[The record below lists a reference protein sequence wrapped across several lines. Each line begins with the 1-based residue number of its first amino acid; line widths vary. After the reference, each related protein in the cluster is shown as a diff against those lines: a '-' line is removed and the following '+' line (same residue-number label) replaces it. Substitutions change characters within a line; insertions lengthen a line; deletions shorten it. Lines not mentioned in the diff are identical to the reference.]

1 MTRLLLIGLLTV
13 LSFSSFATSPIDEQP
28 IKPWVEPK
36 VQNSSKFKCTTNS
49 GGSNPFFVKQAKECI
64 DKTYALHAPG
74 TTIVSCALGTFQYDY
89 NYISCRQEVV
99 SWDGSTIVSYFNQGR
114 FYPAPLDD
122 GTSKICPPD
131 DFPEYV
137 IGPKP
142 ESLENPTHEVCFTKF
157 KPCPLGFF
165 KNEVTLSSGESKC
178 VPISCPDKGTRVN
191 NVFNK
196 NGAIGVGSAGTYC
209 DGKCSY
215 TIQPTD
221 APYNGSS
228 FVFGTS
234 NGAVCGQG
242 QDKDIKFTPTDKEGT
257 CTTSQLSTGA
267 NFQTCTEGDGTAPEE
282 DNAEGE
288 LDDKAQDA
296 SVDPL
301 TKPSKYQGA
310 DCSITADQLY
320 CIGTEIIEA
329 LDHQTAETKK
339 QQDEKHNKLVELQ
352 KDISEYVENQQ
363 RDRATKQSSQSQTET
378 SLILGGLSEIT
389 TAVKASS
396 GNGGGTGGDSDSYI
410 EQFDGDSI
418 LAKFSSDLDGMSQRI
433 KDAND
438 GLDSKLDEGNS
449 KFGESD
455 PLWNPFKD
463 IPTYLPAEYVCQPF
477 TLGTDEHPMILDL
490 CEYEELIKAVI
501 GFVFIMLTAL
511 RLFYQAQIIVRNS
524 AIGSA

>member
-13 LSFSSFATSPIDEQP
+13 LSFSVFADFNENPLPPYVPPESKPV
-28 IKPWVEPK
+28 IKYD
-36 VQNSSKFKCTTNS
+36 
-49 GGSNPFFVKQAKECI
+49 FFVSKYSLGGLFVDIQTGLDFVKSNYSRGAGYTLESCEIAFDTRVKCSYKFCNVQGGCTSGSDLI
-64 DKTYALHAPG
+64 G
-74 TTIVSCALGTFQYDY
+74 TITQRSINSET
-89 NYISCRQEVV
+89 
-99 SWDGSTIVSYFNQGR
+99 
-114 FYPAPLDD
+114 
-122 GTSKICPPD
+122 CPPD
-131 DFPEYV
+131 SYPDYILGPNP
-137 IGPKP
+137 IDPLNPSGPKA
-142 ESLENPTHEVCFTKF
+142 CFPKF

-378 SLILGGLSEIT
+378 NLILGGLSEIT

-438 GLDSKLDEGNS
+438 GLDNKLEEGNS

-455 PLWNPFKD
+455 HLWNPFKD

>member
-13 LSFSSFATSPIDEQP
+13 LSFSSFATSPIDEITAP
-28 IKPWVEPK
+28 DHVPPK
-36 VQNSSKFKCTTNS
+36 VTGTPLFSCNFKRAPFWSDFSQCKKLNEDKIRGLSPSVHFDSVNCTLS
-49 GGSNPFFVKQAKECI
+49 GEIVNCFSV
-64 DKTYALHAPG
+64 YSG
-74 TTIVSCALGTFQYDY
+74 TRA
-89 NYISCRQEVV
+89 
-99 SWDGSTIVSYFNQGR
+99 DGSTYSGTINNPNYGTWR
-114 FYPAPLDD
+114 FQYNADVQE
-122 GTSKICPPD
+122 CPPD
-131 DFPEYV
+131 DQPLYK
-137 IGPKP
+137 IGP
-142 ESLENPTHEVCFTKF
+142 NPINPSDPNSPKACFPVF

-165 KNEVTLSSGESKC
+165 KNEVTLSNGESKC
-178 VPISCPDKGTRVN
+178 VPITCPDKGTRVN

-242 QDKDIKFTPTDKEGT
+242 DDKNIKFTPTDKEGT
-257 CTTSQLSTGA
+257 CTTTQLSTGA

>member
-13 LSFSSFATSPIDEQP
+13 LSFSAKAIDEQP

-36 VQNSSKFKCTTNS
+36 VVPTDL
-49 GGSNPFFVKQAKECI
+49 GGC
-64 DKTYALHAPG
+64 
-74 TTIVSCALGTFQYDY
+74 DY
-89 NYISCRQEVV
+89 NYGDNLQNTSTSSCSDYLYSSFSSRSNPTNIVYNNPKSEE
-99 SWDGSTIVSYFNQGR
+99 GSFYGNPMVTYYIYQPSTPQQSGGFYVTVGR
-114 FYPAPLDD
+114 WIKSSTSD
-122 GTSKICPPD
+122 SKICPPD
-131 DFPEYV
+131 GFPDYV
-137 IGPKP
+137 DGPKP
-142 ESLENPTHEVCFTKF
+142 ESPQNPTHEVCFSKF

-165 KNEVTLSSGESKC
+165 KNEVTLSNGESKC

-196 NGAIGVGSAGTYC
+196 NGAIGVGSSGTYC

-267 NFQTCTEGDGTAPEE
+267 NFQICTEGDGTAPEE

-320 CIGTEIIEA
+320 CVGTEIIEA

-352 KDISEYVENQQ
+352 KDITEYVENQQ

-378 SLILGGLSEIT
+378 NLILGGLSEIT

-438 GLDSKLDEGNS
+438 GLDNKLEEGNS